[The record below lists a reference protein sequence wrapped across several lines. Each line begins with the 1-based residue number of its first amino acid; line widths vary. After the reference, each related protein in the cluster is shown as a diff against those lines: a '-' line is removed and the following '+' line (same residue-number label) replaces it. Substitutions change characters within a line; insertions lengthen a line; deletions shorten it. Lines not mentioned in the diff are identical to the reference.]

1 MSEESTQVTTTTA
14 DGRKPGEECL
24 TVSPGVPGQEWCVL
38 SFVTPGDTATKFRM
52 YEYDHFLAET
62 INEYIV
68 SSTRD
73 MCRRINANFFK
84 EVEDKIATLE
94 KSKNEN
100 HILIA
105 REMHDIRKKLETNEE
120 EFAKLCTHTHGMNLD
135 DSVAKFED
143 FQIRRGDKLRE
154 EFEKENGKRP
164 TVTGI
169 KFDGA
174 YPFMEQAEER
184 AKFLAENVERGV
196 HHFIAQSFHW
206 CPFDPNADAIKEQRY
221 QNQELNR
228 LMEEQRRNQEQQD
241 RVFNKRT
248 EDLKTQAQSQNQD
261 LKARL
266 RKKYKNRK
274 GGDSKK

>member
-1 MSEESTQVTTTTA
+1 MSEESNTPTTSSTT
-14 DGRKPGEECL
+14 KSGEEAL
-24 TVSPGVPGQEWCVL
+24 TVSPAVPGQEWCVL
-38 SFVTPGDTATKFRM
+38 SFVTPGDTAAKFRM
-52 YEYDHFLAET
+52 FEYDNFLRET

-73 MCRRINANFFK
+73 MCRRINAKFFK
-84 EVEDKIATLE
+84 GVEDQISKLE

-100 HILIA
+100 HLLIA
-105 REMHDIRKKLETNEE
+105 REMHEIRKNLETNEE
-120 EFAKLCTHTHGMNLD
+120 EFAQLCTHTHGMSLD
-135 DSVAKFED
+135 DTVAKFED
-143 FQIRRGDKLRE
+143 FQIRRGPAMRE

-169 KFDGA
+169 KFNGA
-174 YPFMEQAEER
+174 FPFMEQAEQR

-196 HHFIAQSFHW
+196 HYFVAQSFHW

-241 RVFNKRT
+241 KVFNTRK
-248 EDLKTQAQSQNQD
+248 EELVSKAQNQNQD
-261 LKARL
+261 LKNRL

-274 GGDSKK
+274 

>member
-1 MSEESTQVTTTTA
+1 MSEESKEISSSPSKT
-14 DGRKPGEECL
+14 GEEAL

-38 SFVTPGDTATKFRM
+38 SFVTPGDVAAKFRM
-52 YEYDHFLAET
+52 FEYDNFLTET

-73 MCRRINANFFK
+73 MCRRMNAKFFK
-84 EVEDKIATLE
+84 EVEDQIEKLE
-94 KSKNEN
+94 KSKNDN

-105 REMHDIRKKLETNEE
+105 REMHEIRKKLETNED
-120 EFAKLCTHTHGMNLD
+120 EFARLCTHTHGMSLD
-135 DSVAKFED
+135 DTVAKFED
-143 FQIRRGDKLRE
+143 FQIRRGQKLRE

-169 KFDGA
+169 KFNGA
-174 YPFMEQAEER
+174 FPFMEQAEQR

-196 HHFIAQSFHW
+196 HYFVAQSFHW

-241 RVFNKRT
+241 QVFNSRK
-248 EDLKTQAQSQNQD
+248 EELVSKAQNQNQD
-261 LKARL
+261 LKTRL
-266 RKKYKNRK
+266 RKKYKNRNK
-274 GGDSKK
+274 